1 MKTLLIALVA
11 IAIVTKLPGQSERA
25 AMRFDNETGRWV
37 FAQGTVSAD
46 SAQSLPYMIGHDI
59 IFGKENGSQQLGE
72 KAEGIRL
79 IKLSQEYGGIE
90 AAILLAKLHTE
101 GRVLPTDH
109 SLAEK
114 LLIEIHPQLTKR
126 RLNDEESSNPR
137 QTGDAESGDLKAQV
151 TKGLFG
157 YCESYGE
164 DRKESVKWLLRAAK
178 QGSQRAQLALGV
190 VYLKGELI
198 PKNQLEAYKW
208 LLLADTEK
216 DDLAGRY
223 MARFDDISHTLIA
236 ILENRMT
243 KEQIAEGQ
251 RAASEFK
258 AVDEVKAK
266 EAAELAEVLKKE
278 AAQKTESDLA
288 TNTLHLWWAIAFLG
302 LCVVF
307 LYAKRK

>member
-1 MKTLLIALVA
+1 MKTLLIAI
-11 IAIVTKLPGQSERA
+11 IAIGIATRLPGQSERA
-25 AMRFDNETGRWV
+25 SMRFDNETGRWV
-37 FAQGTVSAD
+37 FAQESISAD
-46 SAQSLPYMIGHDI
+46 SAQSLPFMIGHDI
-59 IFGKENGSQQLGE
+59 IFGRENGDKQLGE
-72 KAEGIRL
+72 KSEGIRL

-101 GRVLPTDH
+101 GRVVSTDH

-114 LLIEIHPQLTKR
+114 LLIEIHPKLTRK
-126 RLNDEESSNPR
+126 RLNEEESNNPR
-137 QTGDAESGDLKAQV
+137 PTGDTENGDLKAQV
-151 TKGLFG
+151 TKGLWG

-164 DRKESVKWLLRAAK
+164 ERRESVKWLIRAAE

-190 VYLKGELI
+190 IYLKGELV
-198 PKNQLEAYKW
+198 PKNQLIAYKW

-288 TNTLHLWWAIAFLG
+288 TDTLHLWWAIAFLG